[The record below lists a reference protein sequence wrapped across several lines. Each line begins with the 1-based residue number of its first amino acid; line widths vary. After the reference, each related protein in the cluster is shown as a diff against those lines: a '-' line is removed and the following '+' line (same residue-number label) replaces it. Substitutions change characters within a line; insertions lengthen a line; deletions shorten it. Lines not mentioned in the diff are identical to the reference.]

1 MHSDI
6 QAVLYEAEDHY
17 LNNAEL
23 QLFKHHTNSLAQR
36 LEIYERLREQE
47 VEIFQPIADQLA
59 EVFHEEDQH
68 LLQEALKHWLAVL
81 RCCAMAMLLKN
92 PEFLEQRLL
101 GWLTDVIQAHQMQSL
116 ENTVYQLLKTRLKEV
131 LSAPQMDVF
140 QPFLYQAQK
149 TLLGSQFSE

>member
-1 MHSDI
+1 MYSDI

-23 QLFKHHTNSLAQR
+23 QLFKHHTGSLALR

-47 VEIFQPIADQLA
+47 NDIFEPIANELA
-59 EVFHEEDQH
+59 QVFHEEDQP
-68 LLQEALKHWLAVL
+68 LLQQALKHWIAIL

-92 PEFLEQRLL
+92 PEFLEKRLL
-101 GWLTDVIQAHQMQSL
+101 EWLKEVIQAHQMQSL
-116 ENTVYQLLKTRLKEV
+116 ENTIYQLLKARLKQV
-131 LSAPQMDVF
+131 LTSQQIDVF

-149 TLLGSQFSE
+149 SLLGQFSE